1 MVPHEPFRKMQPPW
15 TVQGVRGAVCAED
28 KWTIESFIQLLRFML
43 GKSHIQ

>member
-1 MVPHEPFRKMQPPW
+1 MNTIQKDAASRW